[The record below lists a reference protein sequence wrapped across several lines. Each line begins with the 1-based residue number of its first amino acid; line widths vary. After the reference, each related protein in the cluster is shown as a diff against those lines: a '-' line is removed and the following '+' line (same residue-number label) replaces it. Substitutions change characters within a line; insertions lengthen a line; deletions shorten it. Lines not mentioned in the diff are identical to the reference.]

1 MLGAFVQEL
10 DRPWLDTPFLL
21 QGFLLDSEDDLSTL
35 RAYCKHVYVDY
46 SRSSGAAA
54 FHYAPSA
61 AEKAVLE
68 AERQPPKA
76 PPKPKVAQIQIS
88 MAEGTDVRTRAPAG
102 GAKSTVMEDLAT
114 ILKETVATTAPAA
127 KDAAEGPRRPAVVS
141 MDDSPV
147 APPAKPAKTP
157 RSAAVAPKAAPRRS
171 STGEAAAPV
180 VHVHADYAAHPKQG
194 GLLRQIVDTLRQP
207 TPTRTSG
214 RQKSGNEQD
223 EVAEANLNGLFY
235 VEQNRVVASP
245 VLREAQTVHDRAKVS
260 MHSIID
266 DLQRGQRIDIELL
279 NDAVEDMVDTVNK
292 APEAMIWLT
301 KLKKKDNYTYDHG
314 LDSAIYMTA
323 FGRHLGFPKHDL
335 HELAL
340 AGMLFD
346 VGKLRLP
353 DELLA
358 RPGKLTPK
366 EFDEVKRHV
375 EHGIDMLAGTPR
387 VTTATLEIVAQ
398 HHERWNGSGY
408 PIGLKG
414 NEISL
419 FARMAGIVDC
429 FEAMTSTRPYA
440 DALPPHQALRALHD
454 WRDVSFA
461 GALVDQFLQCIGVFP
476 VGTLVELNSGEVGI
490 VIAQNRIRR
499 LQPKVMV
506 LLAHD
511 KTPHKFPAVIDLLNC
526 PTFGDDTPYT
536 ITRDLPVGSYGV
548 DASEFFLGS
557 D

>member
-10 DRPWLDTPFLL
+10 DRPWLDTPFLI
-21 QGFLLDSEDDLSTL
+21 QGFLLDSEDDLATL
-35 RAYCKHVYVDY
+35 RAYCKHVYVDHA
-46 SRSSGAAA
+46 RSTGAAA
-54 FHYAPSA
+54 LHYAPSA
-61 AEKAVLE
+61 FERAAELPPPPKPA
-68 AERQPPKA
+68 PKA
-76 PPKPKVAQIQIS
+76 PQIQIS
-88 MAEGTDVRTRAPAG
+88 MASEVDVRRKSSAG
-102 GAKSTVMEDLAT
+102 PKSSVIEDLT
-114 ILKETVATTAPAA
+114 EVLKETLTAPSAPKPA
-127 KDAAEGPRRPAVVS
+127 VAGSRPAVVS
-141 MDDSPV
+141 MAGEV
-147 APPAKPAKTP
+147 TVPPAKGSV
-157 RSAAVAPKAAPRRS
+157 RAAPRSPARKPT
-171 STGEAAAPV
+171 TGHAATAAAAPI
-180 VHVHADYAAHPKQG
+180 VHVHADYSAKPQQP
-194 GLLRQIVDTLRQP
+194 GLLRQIVDTLKEPSAGR
-207 TPTRTSG
+207 TPARPKPAAA
-214 RQKSGNEQD
+214 REL
-223 EVAEANLNGLFY
+223 AEASLSGLFF
-235 VEQNRVVASP
+235 VEDNRVIASP
-245 VLREAQTVHDRAKVS
+245 MLREAQGVHDRAKNS
-260 MHSIID
+260 MHSIIK
-266 DLQRGQRIDIELL
+266 DLQKGGRVDLEIL
-279 NDAVEDMVDTVNK
+279 NEAVDDMVDTVNK

-323 FGRHLGFPKHDL
+323 FGRHLGFPRNDL

-358 RPGKLTPK
+358 RPGKLTQA
-366 EFDEVKRHV
+366 EFNEVRRHV
-375 EHGIDMLAGTPR
+375 EYGLDMLAGTPQ
-387 VTTATLEIVAQ
+387 VTTSTLEIIAQ

-414 NEISL
+414 NEITL

-429 FEAMTSTRPYA
+429 FEAMTSSRPYA

-506 LLAHD
+506 LLGAD
-511 KTPHKFPAVIDLLNC
+511 KVPLKFPVVLDLLNN
-526 PTFGDDTPYT
+526 PTFGDEQTYS

-548 DASEFFLGS
+548 DASEFFLGE

>member
-10 DRPWLDTPFLL
+10 DRPWLDTPFLI
-21 QGFLLDSEDDLSTL
+21 QGFLLDNEDDLATL
-35 RAYCKHVYVDY
+35 RAYCKHAYVDHA
-46 SRSSGAAA
+46 RSAGAAVMA
-54 FHYAPSA
+54 YAPSA
-61 AEKAVLE
+61 AEQA
-68 AERQPPKA
+68 AASPQPPKPA
-76 PPKPKVAQIQIS
+76 PKAPQIQVS
-88 MAEGTDVRTRAPAG
+88 LASEVDVRRKAPT
-102 GAKSTVMEDLAT
+102 GAKSSVIEDLT
-114 ILKETVATTAPAA
+114 EVLKETLTAQPVPKPAVASS
-127 KDAAEGPRRPAVVS
+127 RPAVVS
-141 MDDSPV
+141 MAEEIDVSAGR
-147 APPAKPAKTP
+147 APARATAGTRPPKPAARRPTMSPPTP
-157 RSAAVAPKAAPRRS
+157 D
-171 STGEAAAPV
+171 
-180 VHVHADYAAHPKQG
+180 VHVHADYSAKPQQA
-194 GLLRQIVDTLRQP
+194 GLLRQIVDTLKEP
-207 TPTRTSG
+207 TPG
-214 RQKSGNEQD
+214 RAGPRAKPAPAREL
-223 EVAEANLNGLFY
+223 AEASLSGLFY
-235 VEQNRVVASP
+235 VEDNRVLASP
-245 VLREAQTVHDRAKVS
+245 VLREAQGVHDRAKTS
-260 MHSIID
+260 MRSIIK
-266 DLQRGQRIDIELL
+266 DLQKGGRLDLEML
-279 NDAVEDMVDTVNK
+279 NEAVDDMVDTVNK

-323 FGRHLGFPKHDL
+323 FGRHLGFPKNDL

-358 RPGKLTPK
+358 RPGKLTPQ
-366 EFDEVKRHV
+366 EFNEVRRHV
-375 EHGIDMLAGTPR
+375 EYGLDMLAGTPQ
-387 VTTATLEIVAQ
+387 VTTSTLEIIAQ

-414 NEISL
+414 NEIAL

-429 FEAMTSTRPYA
+429 FEAMTSSRPYA

-476 VGTLVELNSGEVGI
+476 VGTLVEVNSGEVGI

-506 LLAHD
+506 LLGAD
-511 KTPHKFPAVIDLLNC
+511 KAPLKFPVVLDLLNG
-526 PTFGDDTPYT
+526 PTFGDDQTYS

-548 DASEFFLGS
+548 DASEFFLGE